1 MQHFFSEKF
10 AERLKVRDVLPS
22 PTTTLKPLTRP
33 SEEDAPLLPRSEDG
47 QRLHKIFGN
56 YLWEALESPNTSP
69 ARWRTLQYE
78 MSPRNLW
85 RGWQDPYKLIGV
97 RFGRTTNYAMID
109 LDILGLYCNAEAVAA
124 IRGALETIGISRTL
138 LISSSISGGLHL
150 YAPFSEELSTFDIA
164 CVIEQ
169 CLIALE
175 FEIEKGH
182 LEIFPNTKTYG
193 VDKFVEYNGH
203 RLPLQPQSGSCLLD
217 DDLNPISDRLSDF
230 FASWEWAAQGQD
242 MEMLRAAIPH
252 GREARKQ
259 EPHRRKLSRK
269 AEVWKADLDDEI
281 AQGWTGP
288 GQTNQLVKVIAER
301 GHVFEGLSG
310 SALVTYI
317 VDVAIS
323 SPGYY
328 EYCGHQPDIYKRARD
343 WSRSVPKLYW
353 PYGTREKPK
362 PPPGGKNTARAA
374 DARRRIAEAIAKI
387 RDSEPFTTI
396 RNFANRIAEFA
407 NSSLK
412 TVYKN
417 ADLWHP
423 NEVSVT
429 AEPIQV
435 PGNTEMELSAPKP
448 ESDPPNP
455 DKQGVLHTRGGVMKC
470 DLPEV
475 GSEEKNIQNR
485 GVRGDFSSFPQPKP
499 EPSSPDPPPD
509 IPFDEC
515 YALVQRKIQQFKWQ
529 IEDLREF
536 LRPRFQGRSSL
547 RELKEHEF
555 VRLLYFLE
563 IKEGLSA

>member
-1 MQHFFSEKF
+1 MN
-10 AERLKVRDVLPS
+10 R
-22 PTTTLKPLTRP
+22 T

-47 QRLHKIFGN
+47 QHLHKIFGN

-85 RGWQDPYKLIGV
+85 RGWQDPYKLVGV

-109 LDILGLYCNAEAVAA
+109 LDILGRYCNADTVTT
-124 IRGALETIGISRTL
+124 IKDALETIGITRTL
-138 LISSSISGGLHL
+138 PIRSSVSGGLHL
-150 YAPFSEELSTFDIA
+150 YVPLAEGLPTFDLA
-164 CVIEQ
+164 CIIEQ
-169 CLIALE
+169 CLIALG

-193 VDKFVEYNGH
+193 VDTFIEYNGH

-217 DDLNPISDRLSDF
+217 DDLNPIGNRLSDF

-242 MEMLRAAIPH
+242 MEMLRAALPH

-259 EPHRRKLSRK
+259 ESRRRKLSRK
-269 AEVWKADLDDEI
+269 AGVWKADLDDEI

-288 GQTNQLVKVIAER
+288 GQTNRLIKAIAER

-310 SALVTYI
+310 SELVNYI
-317 VDVAIS
+317 VDVATS
-323 SPGYY
+323 SPGY
-328 EYCGHQPDIYKRARD
+328 EQYCGHQPDIYKRARE
-343 WSRSVPKLYW
+343 WARSIPNLYW

-362 PPPGGKNTARAA
+362 PPPGGKNAVKAD
-374 DARRRIAEAIAKI
+374 DARRRIAEAISKI
-387 RDSEPFTTI
+387 QDSEPFTTI
-396 RNFANRIAEFA
+396 RNFAHRIAEVA
-407 NSSLK
+407 CSSVK

-423 NEVSVT
+423 KKASVT

-435 PGNTEMELSAPKP
+435 SVKAAMELSAPKP
-448 ESDPPNP
+448 EPDPPNT
-455 DKQGVLHTRGGVMKC
+455 DKQQVLHTRGGDMKC
-470 DLPEV
+470 DLLEV
-475 GSEEKNIQNR
+475 GSDQKNIKNR
-485 GVRGDFSSFPQPKP
+485 GVRGDFLGFPQPEP
-499 EPSSPDPPPD
+499 EPSRQGPPPD

-515 YALVQRKIQQFKWQ
+515 YSLVQRKIQRFKWQ

-536 LRPRFQGRSSL
+536 LRPRFEGRSSL
-547 RELKEHEF
+547 RELSEHEL
-555 VRLLYFLE
+555 VQLLYFLQIHE
-563 IKEGLSA
+563 AITV